1 VKPLLDAVM
10 KIVSDTPPA
19 RLDQLASAIGV
30 ASSAYDTA
38 ALDLWPLSPHA
49 RHLVVELVAQWRTT
63 SVSPPE
69 LVGIV
74 VGAAR
79 AYRDAKAEQELELV
93 WTGPAG
99 PSIATRRTDQA
110 LLQVIDAARD
120 RLFVTSFVAYKVPSI
135 VQAFDAAVDRG
146 VRLSMLLE
154 PAESDGGGIS
164 FDVIGRMKAALP
176 KARILT
182 WANKEPKFAG
192 GSVHAKIA
200 VADETICFVSSANL
214 TGHAMER
221 NMEAGI
227 LVRGGNVPRD
237 LQRHLEALETAKVI
251 TLV

>member
-1 VKPLLDAVM
+1 M
-10 KIVSDTPPA
+10 KVVADTPPA
-19 RLDQLASAIGV
+19 RLEQLIAAVGAAVSAQ
-30 ASSAYDTA
+30 DTI
-38 ALDLWPLSPHA
+38 ALDRWPLSAHA
-49 RHLVVELVAQWRTT
+49 KNITAELVARWRAT
-63 SVSPPE
+63 SVTPAE
-69 LVGIV
+69 LAGIL

-79 AYRDAKAEQELELV
+79 AYHDAKAEQELELV

-110 LLQVIDAARD
+110 LLEVIDAATG

-135 VQAFDAAVDRG
+135 VRAFEEAVRRG

-154 PAESDGGGIS
+154 PAESVGGNIS
-164 FDVIGRMKAALP
+164 IDVIGKMKAALP
-176 KARILT
+176 GARILT
-182 WANKEPKFAG
+182 WINKEPKFVG

-227 LVRGGNVPRD
+227 LIKGGNIPID
-237 LQRHLEALETAKVI
+237 LQRHLEALEAANVI
-251 TLV
+251 ALT